1 MSHTHTYVAALTLS
15 VGLPTILVVTEGC
28 SAAQRREEKRVID
41 YLCVLE
47 HATLATPAIAL
58 ACSVEEALVPLI
70 EPFLAA
76 HQRAALRQYGPLVVP
91 SASGSSSAAPLV
103 TVPILP
109 PAPPKA
115 SASTSSSAPPA
126 ASSATPAASATAKK
140 KK

>member
-1 MSHTHTYVAALTLS
+1 MSLSRTPIIVHVAVLSLTAGIPL
-15 VGLPTILVVTEGC
+15 LIVTEGC

-70 EPFLAA
+70 EPFLQA
-76 HQRAALRQYGPLVVP
+76 HQRAAMRQYAPLVVP

-109 PAPPKA
+109 PPPPSA
-115 SASTSSSAPPA
+115 SASSSAPTA
-126 ASSATPAASATAKK
+126 ASSAAPAAKK
-140 KK
+140 RK